1 MDQEQL
7 VMPGD
12 KIGVEEEYAASE
24 NAFVDDDGTIRSA
37 IIGKVFIDEGK
48 ISVVNEKR
56 DVRKFRRGMFVIGTI
71 TDDVKS
77 VMFVKLDNVQINGKE
92 YIALKDGKIV
102 AQTRRPPGRFNRREE
117 RGDGEGEQR
126 PPAKPEKQ
134 AGVGDVIIAKILYED
149 PEIFTLTLNDNESGV
164 VYADC
169 RLCGSEMRADGN
181 SALVCDNCKS
191 RINRKVSPMYDNPE
205 AIKRLFAQA

>member
-102 AQTRRPPGRFNRREE
+102 AQTRRPP
-117 RGDGEGEQR
+117 
-126 PPAKPEKQ
+126 AKPEKQ